1 MDRCRPVGAQ
11 IQLGFLPRPHGTGLL
26 PIAPVGAKDGA
37 EKTTPIGLL
46 PAAALGLKIEPRPPL
61 QLTAADAIGEPTA
74 AVKQLEQVVALLG
87 NGGK

>member
-1 MDRCRPVGAQ
+1 
-11 IQLGFLPRPHGTGLL
+11 
-26 PIAPVGAKDGA
+26 
-37 EKTTPIGLL
+37 
-46 PAAALGLKIEPRPPL
+46 LGLKIEPRPPL